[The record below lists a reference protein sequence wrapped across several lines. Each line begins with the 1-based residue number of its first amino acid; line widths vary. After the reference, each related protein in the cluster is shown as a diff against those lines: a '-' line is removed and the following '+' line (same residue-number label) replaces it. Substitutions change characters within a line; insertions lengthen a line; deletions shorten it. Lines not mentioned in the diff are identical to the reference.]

1 MKKYFNILRKCPLF
15 NDIDDNNLST
25 MLACLGAK
33 ILSFDKKYTVFSE
46 GSPAKYVGIVLS
58 GSVQVIKN
66 DY

>member
-33 ILSFDKKYTVFSE
+33 TLSFDKIKI
-46 GSPAKYVGIVLS
+46 IVI
-58 GSVQVIKN
+58 IKTP
-66 DY
+66 